1 MDKPIVFIGA
11 GGHAASVLEAAS
23 GCKIDGYV
31 DLAKSELDLPYLG
44 DDDTFMNTGGCEGRR
59 LLITFVAGRACSLAA
74 RARLIARYEGCEF
87 ATVVAPTAY
96 LAGNVRL
103 GAGTA
108 VMHRALVNVS
118 SKTGRHCVLN
128 TGCIVEHDC
137 TLGDNVFIGP
147 GAVICGG
154 VTIGNNVY
162 IGANSSIRPGTRIAD
177 NTVVGM
183 GAAVVDNIDE
193 PGVYIGVPAKK
204 SVK

>member
-23 GCKIDGYV
+23 GYTVGGYV

-44 DDDTFMNTGGCEGRR
+44 DDDTFLSWGGCNGKR
-59 LLITFVAGRACSLAA
+59 LLVTFVAGRACSLAT
-74 RARLIARYEGCEF
+74 RARLIKRYEGCEF

-96 LAGNVRL
+96 LAGGVQL
-103 GAGTA
+103 GAGTV
-108 VMHRALVNVS
+108 VMHRAVVNVS

-147 GAVICGG
+147 GAVVCGG

-177 NTVVGM
+177 NTVIGM